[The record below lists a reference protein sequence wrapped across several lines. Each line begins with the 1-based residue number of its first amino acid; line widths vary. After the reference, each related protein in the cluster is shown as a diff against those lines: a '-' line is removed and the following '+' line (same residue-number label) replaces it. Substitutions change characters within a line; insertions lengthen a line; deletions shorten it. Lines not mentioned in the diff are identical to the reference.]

1 MAKQTVKILNLQGGG
16 IRGYMSATF
25 LARFCTQAG
34 INPNQLYNAFDLI
47 TGTSIGGIQALGYAN
62 GKAPS
67 DLLSYMNTNAETIFA
82 PYRTPAGGSSYRT
95 TMSALGISRNA
106 YLLYVL
112 SGLWTASPWY
122 GYNFSFT
129 PSTPPGAISM
139 YSLYSNTGLQT
150 VLTDALGS
158 ETLLSGLP
166 GKVIITSWDI
176 DESIPVLFSNITNFP
191 SLLTG
196 ANQNA
201 VNVGL
206 CTSAA
211 PLYFPIVTMSGHQY
225 IDGGVFQ
232 NNPVET
238 AFSVARQLYP
248 TATRFCILSV
258 GTGTSNF
265 PISFSTDTLAPSYNV
280 QYTQYLSSSVFIPG
294 PQQAAQNQ
302 MALDSLGIYDDIFT
316 YQFQYQFQAGQD
328 ASMDNPDSS
337 NLTALAG
344 YANAQYDTDAVQIAN
359 FIAHFNADMS

>member
-62 GKAPS
+62 GKSPS
-67 DLLSYMNTNAETIFA
+67 DLLGYMNANAETIFNYGSFE
-82 PYRTPAGGSSYRT
+82 PYFLSRAEYQLAV
-95 TMSALGISRNA
+95 TMA
-106 YLLYVL
+106 L
-112 SGLWTASPWY
+112 SGYSYSAFGQTLY
-122 GYNFSFT
+122 
-129 PSTPPGAISM
+129 SM
-139 YSLYSNTGLQT
+139 YQSTGLQT

-158 ETLLSGLP
+158 GTILSALP
-166 GKVIITSWDI
+166 GKVIITSWDA
-176 DESIPVLFSNITNFP
+176 DENLPIFFSNITGFEP
-191 SLLTG
+191 FLIG
-196 ANQNA
+196 ASDNA
-201 VNVGL
+201 VSVGL

-211 PLYFPIVTMSGHQY
+211 PIYFPIQTMNGHKY

-258 GTGTSNF
+258 GTGMPTQPLSFDTSYT
-265 PISFSTDTLAPSYNV
+265 SAPYNV
-280 QYTQYLSSSVFIPG
+280 QFMSYLMNQVFIPG

-344 YANAQYDTDAVQIAN
+344 YANAQYDTDAAQIAN
-359 FIAHFNADMS
+359 FIEHFNIG